1 MTIDTNRQSLK
12 AELMQRVEALSSE
25 QAIFPQAE
33 PNIDKI
39 IQTLEEIN
47 PTPEPLNL
55 DNQALISGNWQLIY
69 ASNGTVVT
77 RQVATIPD
85 WTGIKI
91 KQVYQ
96 NLTANDTGITTSN
109 CAEIELPLLGE
120 WEIQASGMWKCE
132 EDQKT
137 ALVSFDEFALQATK
151 LFNLP
156 FHLPELKIPVMEALR
171 NEAIW
176 ITSYLDEEIRVG
188 RGKTGNLFLFEKRGE
203 RGRGGDKGKLVINS
217 YFPIPNPPCPIPIIN
232 H

>member
-1 MTIDTNRQSLK
+1 MTAENTARTSLK
-12 AELMQRVEALSSE
+12 TKLIRRLAALSLQ

-47 PTPEPLNL
+47 PTPQPLNL
-55 DNQALISGNWQLIY
+55 NNQALISGNWQLIY

-85 WTGIKI
+85 WTGFKI

-96 NLTANDTGITTSN
+96 TLAANNTGITTSN

-120 WEIQASGMWKCE
+120 WKIQANGIWKSQ

-137 ALVSFDEFALQATK
+137 ALVSFDAFGFQATK
-151 LFNLP
+151 PFNLP
-156 FHLPELKIPVMEALR
+156 FNLPELKIPVMEALR
-171 NEAIW
+171 NEAVW

-188 RGKTGNLFLFEKRGE
+188 RGKTGNLFLFKRE
-203 RGRGGDKGKLVINS
+203 
-217 YFPIPNPPCPIPIIN
+217 
-232 H
+232 